1 MAINLS
7 VPRTESDLK
16 PRITVVGVGGAG
28 GNAVNNMIRS
38 NLEGVD
44 FLVTNTDAQALAQS
58 AAERKIQLGIGIT
71 RGLGAGARP
80 EVGREAAEEALG
92 EIVDHIEGSNM
103 VFITAGMGGG
113 TGTGAAPVIARA
125 AREHGILTVGVVT
138 KPFHFEGGHRM
149 RIAEQGIEELTQY
162 VDTLIIIPNQNLFR
176 IATEKTTFA
185 EAFKLAD
192 DVLYSGV
199 RGVTDLMVMPGL
211 INLDFA
217 DIRTVM
223 TEMGKA
229 MMGTGE
235 AEGEKRAVAAAE
247 AAISNPLLDDV
258 SMKGAKGVLINI
270 TGGPDMTLYEVDEA
284 ANRIREEVDV
294 DANIIFGATL
304 DESLNGR
311 VRISMVATG
320 IESVAAAQPRPLS
333 LVGAAKPVAAAA
345 PAPRPTV
352 AAARAMPASVG
363 NAALAMTA
371 EIKPEP
377 AVAVAPPMAAPISAP
392 LGASVNPALLS
403 VEETQEEHDPARTI
417 ADAADLELDPVEAE
431 APAPAV
437 QPQPVAAAPRP
448 AARPAL
454 TSTGQPLAR
463 PVVPARPAMQPLSAK
478 PAQRPTAAAPAAP
491 QPARAADEPFI
502 APPPAEPM
510 EMRGMFARRQPQ
522 APDPFAEAAIANGAR
537 EPAKEQ
543 VKERSSGLDLF
554 KRVTGLGA
562 LGRSKPQVKAEAPA
576 VQPAA
581 KPAARPEPTIKETA
595 RPTSQFGGVNPADR
609 PLTSRQE
616 DDLLDIPS
624 FLRRQAN

>member
-38 NLEGVD
+38 SLEGVD

-92 EIVDHIEGSNM
+92 ELIDHIDGSNM

-138 KPFHFEGGHRM
+138 KPFHFEGSHRM

-176 IATEKTTFA
+176 VATEKTTFA

-217 DIRTVM
+217 DIRSIM

-235 AEGEKRAVAAAE
+235 AEGERRAVAAAE

-304 DESLNGR
+304 DETLNGR

-320 IESVAAAQPRPLS
+320 IEAALAAQPRPLS
-333 LVGAAKPVAAAA
+333 LVSAAKPAAVARPAVA
-345 PAPRPTV
+345 PAVAQARP
-352 AAARAMPASVG
+352 MPASYG
-363 NAALAMTA
+363 NAALAMPA
-371 EIKPEP
+371 EAKAAP
-377 AVAVAPPMAAPISAP
+377 AAAPMAAALAEP
-392 LGASVNPALLS
+392 LGAALL
-403 VEETQEEHDPARTI
+403 EDELTEEEHDPARLM
-417 ADAADLELDPVEAE
+417 AEAADLGLDLVP
-431 APAPAV
+431 PAPVAKA
-437 QPQPVAAAPRP
+437 PVAAPAIPV
-448 AARPAL
+448 AARTAL
-454 TSTGQPLAR
+454 SPTGQPLAR
-463 PVVPARPAMQPLSAK
+463 PAAAYAPRPAMQPLGAARPAAK
-478 PAQRPTAAAPAAP
+478 PAAAAPMAVPVAAP
-491 QPARAADEPFI
+491 VQPAVMDEPFI
-502 APPPAEPM
+502 APPPAEAM
-510 EMRGMFARRQPQ
+510 EMRGMFGRRPAPAAEPQVEAPMVDREQP
-522 APDPFAEAAIANGAR
+522 
-537 EPAKEQ
+537 
-543 VKERSSGLDLF
+543 KERTSGIDLF
-554 KRVTGLGA
+554 KRVTGLAGLRRGQPA
-562 LGRSKPQVKAEAPA
+562 PKAEAPSVQPSA

-581 KPAARPEPTIKETA
+581 KPIIRQEPPRAAQPVA
-595 RPTSQFGGVNPADR
+595 GLNPADR